1 LRAPQ
6 AVRKRMVLSLRSY
19 LKKTRKRLGI
29 VKTVWR
35 WGTSSITSL
44 WMCSANFTA
53 RLAPHEG
60 HTPRRLQE
68 KAIRSE
74 CLQPSQYTL
83 AAP

>member
-1 LRAPQ
+1 VA
-6 AVRKRMVLSLRSY
+6 MGNVLNY
-19 LKKTRKRLGI
+19 F
-29 VKTVWR
+29 TV
-35 WGTSSITSL
+35 TSL
-44 WMCSANFTA
+44 WVCSANFTA

-60 HTPRRLQE
+60 QTPRRLQE